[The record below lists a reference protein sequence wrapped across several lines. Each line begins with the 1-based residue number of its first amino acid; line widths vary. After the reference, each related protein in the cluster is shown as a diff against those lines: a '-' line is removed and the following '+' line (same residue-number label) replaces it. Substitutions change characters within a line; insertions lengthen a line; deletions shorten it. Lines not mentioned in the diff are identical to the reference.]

1 VEAGAQQEIPVLG
14 AGDFDITAD
23 DGAVHVDPGVAVGV
37 AGFVES
43 GGEEAAFEAAGTE
56 EGLLG
61 EGDGQER
68 CSLATFTWD
77 KSWSVCC
84 DGQRAKSS

>member
-1 VEAGAQQEIPVLG
+1 
-14 AGDFDITAD
+14 
-23 DGAVHVDPGVAVGV
+23 VAVGV
-37 AGFVES
+37 AGFVEG
-43 GGEEAAFEAAGTE
+43 GGEEAGFEAGGAE

-68 CSLATFTWD
+68 RSLATFTWD
-77 KSWSVCC
+77 KSWPFCF